1 VDSLVFKTGE
11 ALNARGIRG
20 SLVVHRGNLYWR
32 AYFNNASGKRSQKRV
47 HLGLNAN
54 AGQLLEAEKRVIDL
68 ATAMGPSRVL
78 PAELPWAPAAIKSL
92 ETPVTKPRTVQA
104 ALEELE
110 RDFWLGKVRTSAAQR
125 TWDRLADEIKRL
137 PQQATL
143 TMDLLVAVANRRP
156 AGSRS
161 RLEAC
166 KVFKRLAKLVG
177 LGDVEQLDAIRTPYE
192 PGQRSLPTDAQLA
205 SLLQNIDASHQYGW
219 MTWALV
225 TYGCRPSEVFSL
237 QPSDDG
243 TARVLTVK
251 RKGKL
256 PIWRTAMAL
265 PLIETWGSRSVPWD
279 VTTPAQYD
287 SLEAKRRTAAWGKW
301 LSSRAPGLQLYDIR
315 HSWAI
320 RSIRVAVP
328 TGLAA
333 RCMGHDIAVHTRTY
347 HRWLEQADVAAF
359 IAAKRAAA
367 N

>member
-1 VDSLVFKTGE
+1 MDSLVFKTGE
-11 ALNARGIRG
+11 ALNAWGIRG
-20 SLVVHRGNLYWR
+20 SLVIHRGNLYWR
-32 AYFNNASGKRSQKRV
+32 AYFNDASGKRSQKRV

-110 RDFWLGKVRTSAAQR
+110 RDYWLGKVRTSAAQR

-166 KVFKRLAKLVG
+166 KVFKR
-177 LGDVEQLDAIRTPYE
+177 
-192 PGQRSLPTDAQLA
+192 LA